1 MQIFTYKDF
10 LKDKGIITFE
20 EAEKI
25 YDALIKSVNIHDP
38 EFLEYWKYLIELCAQ
53 YAEARGKYLTI
64 PIAENESAGPVE
76 KPYS

>member
-38 EFLEYWKYLIELCAQ
+38 EFLEYWKYLKNYLPSFQLTKVWSNQIIENL
-53 YAEARGKYLTI
+53 
-64 PIAENESAGPVE
+64 N
-76 KPYS
+76 